1 MIETKNLDQGKE
13 YYLASALSSSISNQI
28 DFWWIDSGATKHM
41 TGFKKTLATIKAKQ
55 FHKKV
60 ELGDGSTFDIKGVGS
75 TNIQL
80 DSSKLINV
88 EEILYVPG
96 LN

>member
-1 MIETKNLDQGKE
+1 
-13 YYLASALSSSISNQI
+13 
-28 DFWWIDSGATKHM
+28 M
-41 TGFKKTLATIKAKQ
+41 TGFKKTMETIEAKK

-80 DSSKLINV
+80 DS
-88 EEILYVPG
+88 P
-96 LN
+96 

>member
-1 MIETKNLDQGKE
+1 
-13 YYLASALSSSISNQI
+13 
-28 DFWWIDSGATKHM
+28 M
-41 TGFKKTLATIKAKQ
+41 TGFKETLASIKTKQ

-60 ELGDGSTFDIKGVGS
+60 ELADGSTFDIKGVGS

-80 DSSKLINV
+80 DLGMLINV

-96 LN
+96 LKKNVLSVTVLE